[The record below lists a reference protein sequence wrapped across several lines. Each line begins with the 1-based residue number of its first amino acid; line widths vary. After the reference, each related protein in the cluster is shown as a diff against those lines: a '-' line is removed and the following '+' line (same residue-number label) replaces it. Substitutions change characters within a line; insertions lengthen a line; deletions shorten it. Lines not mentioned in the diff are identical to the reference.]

1 LYLEIMKRSYR
12 LKQRAEGQDQTRQK
26 IVDAAIQLHQAKGLS
41 ATSMNDIAQRAQVA
55 KVTVYRHFPDVGT
68 LVNACSGQYFQR
80 HPFPDSERWRQINNP
95 LDRFRLGLRE
105 TYAYHQ
111 STEPMVARVLGEAR
125 DHPVME
131 PYHEQW
137 QRAVAVL
144 ASAWPDHARENV
156 SLKAALA
163 LALSFDTWRL
173 LSRTHQLTDDEV
185 IDLMT
190 RLVCDCSAN
199 TRLSGPAMLA

>member
-1 LYLEIMKRSYR
+1 MKRSYR

-41 ATSMNDIAQRAQVA
+41 STSMNDIAERAQVA

-80 HPFPDSERWRQINNP
+80 HPFPDPESWRHINNP

-137 QRAVAVL
+137 QKAVTVL
-144 ASAWPDHARENV
+144 ATAWPEQAQGKA

-185 IDLMT
+185 IELMM
-190 RLVCDCSAN
+190 RLVCDCAVN
-199 TRLSGPAMLA
+199 TGGSGPALPA